1 MDDRLAHWAAE
12 TPDGEAIT
20 YGPRTFTW
28 AQWDDRVR
36 RAAGGLQ
43 ALGIGRGDIVSF
55 LDKNHPACVEISMAA
70 GSLGAANAIVN
81 WRSSGDEV
89 DYAVND
95 CGAKVLFVGSEL
107 MPTVDKIRDQLT
119 SVETVIEVTPDGADG
134 DEYEA
139 WLAVL
144 DARLTAGRRDTRRRL
159 PGHVLLGHHRPA
171 QGRDAHPHQHGHP
184 HDQRPRRLG
193 VRARRQVD
201 GGDAAVPRRRLVVR
215 PVRHPRRRPVA

>member
-1 MDDRLAHWAAE
+1 MAAMTAPSPQFIDDRLAYWAGE

-28 AQWDDRVR
+28 AQWHDRVR
-36 RAAGGLQ
+36 RATGGLQ

-107 MPTVDKIRDQLT
+107 MPTINKIR
-119 SVETVIEVTPDGADG
+119 E
-134 DEYEA
+134 
-139 WLAVL
+139 
-144 DARLTAGRRDTRRRL
+144 RLTASSTSSR
-159 PGHVLLGHHRPA
+159 
-171 QGRDAHPHQHGHP
+171 
-184 HDQRPRRLG
+184 
-193 VRARRQVD
+193 
-201 GGDAAVPRRRLVVR
+201 
-215 PVRHPRRRPVA
+215 

>member
-1 MDDRLAHWAAE
+1 MDDRLAHWATE
-12 TPDGEAIT
+12 NPDGEAIT

-107 MPTVDKIRDQLT
+107 MPTVNKIREQLT

-134 DEYEA
+134 DAYEA
-139 WLAVL
+139 WLASSTP
-144 DARLTAGRRDTRRRL
+144 AS
-159 PGHVLLGHHRPA
+159 RPA
-171 QGRDAHPHQHGHP
+171 DVSPTTCAWSCT
-184 HDQRPRRLG
+184 PRAPPAG
-193 VRARRQVD
+193 PRA
-201 GGDAAVPRRRLVVR
+201 
-215 PVRHPRRRPVA
+215 

>member
-1 MDDRLAHWAAE
+1 MAAMTGPSPQFMDDRMAYWAAESPDRPGDHLRAAHVLAAMTGPSPQFMDDRLAYWAAE
-12 TPDGEAIT
+12 NPDGEAIT

-95 CGAKVLFVGSEL
+95 CGAKVLFVGSRA
-107 MPTVDKIRDQLT
+107 DADDQQD
-119 SVETVIEVTPDGADG
+119 PRAAHQRRARHRG
-134 DEYEA
+134 DPGGRRRRRVRG
-139 WLAVL
+139 L
-144 DARLTAGRRDTRRRL
+144 AGRRRR
-159 PGHVLLGHHRPA
+159 P
-171 QGRDAHPHQHGHP
+171 P
-184 HDQRPRRLG
+184 HDRTT
-193 VRARRQVD
+193 
-201 GGDAAVPRRRLVVR
+201 
-215 PVRHPRRRPVA
+215 